1 LSILLSKVRKYEVWG
16 RIYVLDFSKI
26 LLSNVLNIINKKH
39 PMDIKNKS
47 VFFMLGATALYSVNE
62 AFAKLIVTDYPL
74 GNFMCLR
81 SLMTLLLLLLFAR
94 NKNLKSE
101 LVSNF
106 KLNFFRS
113 FLAATG
119 TFLMFWALKFM
130 PLTDCRLL
138 LFTSP
143 LFAYLLAKPVLGEHF
158 ALNTLL
164 AVVLGFLGASFVAF
178 PSEGVMDPI
187 SLVVLLAAFLLGLS
201 NVISR
206 KLTFKSS
213 PYAITLNYTLLCLV
227 LGVALFSFNAPLP
240 TAEQF
245 GLIALMSVVNLAAQ
259 YGIINA
265 FKYGEVS
272 KIAPLE
278 YIELIYAMILGF
290 LIWGDKPTVKLALGS
305 GLVII
310 SGILSLYK
318 WKAGKIISASE
329 K

>member
-1 LSILLSKVRKYEVWG
+1 MYLIFQKFHFLISCI
-16 RIYVLDFSKI
+16 FF
-26 LLSNVLNIINKKH
+26 KKKR

-47 VFFMLGATALYSVNE
+47 VFFMLGATALYSINE

-74 GNFMCLR
+74 ANFMCLR
-81 SLMTLLLLLLFAR
+81 SFITLVLLLLFAR
-94 NKNLKSE
+94 KKNFKNE
-101 LVSNF
+101 LVFNF
-106 KLNFFRS
+106 HLNFFRS
-113 FLAATG
+113 FLAASG

-143 LFAYLLAKPVLGEHF
+143 LFAYLLAKPILGEKF
-158 ALNTLL
+158 TLTTLL
-164 AVVLGFLGASFVAF
+164 AVILGFLGASFVAF
-178 PSEGVMDPI
+178 PSEGVMDSL
-187 SLVVLLAAFLLGLS
+187 SLVVLAAAFLLGLS

-227 LGVALFSFNAPLP
+227 LGAAFFSFEASLP
-240 TAEQF
+240 TTRQF
-245 GLIALMSVVNLAAQ
+245 GLITLMSVVNLAAQ
-259 YGIINA
+259 HGIMSA

-272 KIAPLE
+272 QVAPLE

-290 LIWGDKPTVKLALGS
+290 LIWGDAPTTKLLLGS

-310 SGILSLYK
+310 SGILSIYK
-318 WKAGKIISASE
+318 GTKKISIPSNALQQ
-329 K
+329 KK